1 MLFTRKDIIIK
12 LMSKKNKA
20 KNIVI
25 LGAGISGLTVS
36 YFLNKF
42 KIKNMVIEKQNKCGG
57 LLKSFKIKKHVF
69 DNFIHI
75 SHAKNPIA
83 KNFFKASAKNFRIK
97 PRPNN
102 LYKNMWI
109 DHSPQFHLFPLDFIE
124 KIKIILSYVFRYRN
138 DNFKKKNYEN
148 WLRGTYGDYFAK
160 HFPIAYTAKYWATK
174 SRDMSTSWIKFRM
187 QPVNLKDLVI
197 GAFFRIYKDTFYSS
211 QMRYPMHGG
220 YESFLNILKRNKSI
234 KLNKKIKK
242 INLRKKEI
250 FLNEGKKIKF
260 SKLVSTIPLPEFCQ
274 LCKNIPPK
282 ILKASKLLRCTAG
295 ILVSIG
301 IKKKIKMRTWFYIY
315 DKKIKAARV
324 YSPSKLSKFNSPKNK
339 SSLQAEIFVDNKEN
353 VTREYLDYVK
363 NNTVENLVKIGIF
376 EKKDLEVVNIK
387 FLKYANVIFDKNCS
401 RNRSLILEYFKKY
414 NVDFVGRFG
423 KWAYLWSDDCFLS
436 GKLTAE
442 KIYKNPN

>member
-1 MLFTRKDIIIK
+1 
-12 LMSKKNKA
+12 MSKKNNSQ
-20 KNIVI
+20 NIVI

-42 KIKNMVIEKQNKCGG
+42 KVRNLIIEKQNKCGG
-57 LLKSFKIKKHVF
+57 LLKSFKIKKYVF

-83 KNFFKASAKNFRIK
+83 KSFFKASAKNFRIHPK
-97 PRPNN
+97 PNN

-109 DHSPQFHLFPLDFIE
+109 DHSPQFHLFPLDFTE
-124 KIKIILSYVFRYRN
+124 KIKIILSYLFRYRN
-138 DNFKKKNYEN
+138 HNFKKKNYEN
-148 WLRGTYGDYFAK
+148 WLKGTYGDYFAK
-160 HFPIAYTAKYWATK
+160 HFPITYTEKYWATK
-174 SRDMSTSWIKFRM
+174 SRYMSTSWIKFRM

-197 GAFFRIYKDTFYSS
+197 GAFFKIYKDTFYSS
-211 QMRYPMHGG
+211 QMRYPKHGG
-220 YESFLNILKRNKSI
+220 YESFLNILKKNKSI

-250 FLNEGKKIKF
+250 FFNEGKKIKF

-315 DKKIKAARV
+315 DKEIKAARV
-324 YSPSKLSKFNSPKNK
+324 YSPTKLSKFNSPKNK
-339 SSLQAEIFVDNKEN
+339 SALQAEIFVDNKEN
-353 VTREYLDYVK
+353 VTNEYLNYVK
-363 NNTVENLVKIGIF
+363 NNTVENLIKIGIF
-376 EKKDLEVVNIK
+376 EKKDLEVVKVK

-401 RNRSLILEYFKKY
+401 RNRSLIFEYFKKY

-442 KIYKNPN
+442 KIYKNLN